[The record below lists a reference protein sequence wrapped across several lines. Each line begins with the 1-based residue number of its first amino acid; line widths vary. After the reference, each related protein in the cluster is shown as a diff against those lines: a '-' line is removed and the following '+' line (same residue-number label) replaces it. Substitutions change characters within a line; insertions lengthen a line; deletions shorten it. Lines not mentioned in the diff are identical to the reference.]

1 VHGLRTE
8 YQDRVNFVIL
18 NYDIGPELDL
28 VRELEI
34 PSHPAFTIVPPNG
47 ALGDHINHIF
57 GPMNEVKLR
66 ELLDDALANCAS
78 AR

>member
-1 VHGLRTE
+1 MNF

-18 NYDIGPELDL
+18 DYDIGAELDL
-28 VRELEI
+28 ARELEL

-47 ALGDHINHIF
+47 APGDHINHIF

-66 ELLDDALANCAS
+66 ELLDDTLVQFAG